1 MLNVVIFGAPGSGKG
16 TQSER
21 IIEEYG
27 LFHISTGDVL
37 REQIARGTELGKTA
51 DSYISK
57 GQLIPDEL
65 MVNILAHVLDSH
77 EESKKGVIFDGFP
90 RTIAQAEALTR
101 MLAERNAQVDVVLGL
116 EVEEKELIDRLLK
129 RGQVSGRSD
138 DNLETIQ
145 KRLDVYHNQTKPLK
159 DFYQKEKK
167 YRAIQG
173 MGSVDDIFATVFLL
187 QNRDKDILKA
197 FTDVIFYTKIL
208 AKFINKEDG
217 ESVGAHMCVV
227 HA

>member
-65 MVNILAHVLDSH
+65 MVNILCSILMRNPR
-77 EESKKGVIFDGFP
+77 KGLYSTVS
-90 RTIAQAEALTR
+90 
-101 MLAERNAQVDVVLGL
+101 LGL
-116 EVEEKELIDRLLK
+116 SLRP
-129 RGQVSGRSD
+129 R
-138 DNLETIQ
+138 
-145 KRLDVYHNQTKPLK
+145 P
-159 DFYQKEKK
+159 
-167 YRAIQG
+167 
-173 MGSVDDIFATVFLL
+173 
-187 QNRDKDILKA
+187 
-197 FTDVIFYTKIL
+197 
-208 AKFINKEDG
+208 
-217 ESVGAHMCVV
+217 
-227 HA
+227 

>member
-65 MVNILAHVLDSH
+65 MVDILAHVLDSH

-116 EVEEKELIDRLLK
+116 EVEEEELIDRLLK

-173 MGSVDDIFATVFLL
+173 MGSVDDIFEFCTPFLL
-187 QNRDKDILKA
+187 FFNHRRLITA
-197 FTDVIFYTKIL
+197 IFFRSYL
-208 AKFINKEDG
+208 
-217 ESVGAHMCVV
+217 
-227 HA
+227 

>member
-1 MLNVVIFGAPGSGKG
+1 MLNVVIFGAPGAGKG

-65 MVNILAHVLDSH
+65 MVDILAHVLDSH
-77 EESKKGVIFDGFP
+77 EESKNGVIFDGFP

-116 EVEEKELIDRLLK
+116 EVEEEELIDRLLK

-138 DNLETIQ
+138 DNMETIQ

-173 MGSVDDIFATVFLL
+173 MGSVDDIFESI
-187 QNRDKDILKA
+187 KS
-197 FTDVIFYTKIL
+197 VISEL
-208 AKFINKEDG
+208 
-217 ESVGAHMCVV
+217 
-227 HA
+227 